1 MSGRDRAEIAGAAGD
16 ALERA
21 GASGLGACPALV
33 GFDGFVDSIIRVVDR
48 RRSMEGEDFERIGT
62 IAEFAGRCAA
72 AAGRS
77 TNMELWVDEDR
88 FGGNG
93 PLTAGALG
101 RLGVPVC
108 FIGAV
113 GREEE
118 PARIAPIYEPFA
130 AWCREVVS
138 VAAPGHTDA
147 LEFEDGKIM
156 LGKTRNVQAVT
167 WERIVAAVGVE
178 GLRRRAEDAS
188 LIVMV
193 NWSLCGGAPG
203 IWEGLIGEVFPALA
217 AHPLGRRVLIDISDP
232 AKRTD
237 EDLRRALELMAGM
250 NALVPVTL
258 GLNLAEGERMARV
271 LGVPSVRESATYG
284 EFVVRLASGV
294 RERAGLS
301 CVVVHVREGA
311 AGATDDGTT
320 AWFDGPFTARPRLS
334 TGAGDHFNAGF
345 GLAQTL
351 GLALDESLAAGC
363 AVSGAYVRDAASPT
377 AERLVGFLRELPQPD
392 RPGA

>member
-1 MSGRDRAEIAGAAGD
+1 MSRRDRGEIARAAAD
-16 ALERA
+16 AIERA
-21 GASGLGACPALV
+21 GASGFEGMPALV

-48 RRSMEGEDFERIGT
+48 RRSMEGADFERIGT
-62 IAEFAGRCAA
+62 IGEFAGRCAA

-113 GREEE
+113 GREDD
-118 PARIAPIYEPFA
+118 PTRVAPIYEPFA
-130 AWCREVVS
+130 ARCREVVS

-147 LEFEDGKIM
+147 LEFDDGKIM
-156 LGKTRNVQAVT
+156 LGKTRNVQAAT
-167 WERIVAAVGVE
+167 WDRIVGTIGVD
-178 GLRRRAEDAS
+178 GVRRRVEEAA

-193 NWSLCGGAPG
+193 NWSLCGGVPG
-203 IWEGLIGEVFPALA
+203 IWEGLIGEVLPGLA
-217 AHPLGRRVLIDISDP
+217 AHGGGRRVLIDISDP
-232 AKRTD
+232 AKRSD

-250 NALVPVTL
+250 NAFVPVTL

-294 RERAGLS
+294 RERAGLA

-311 AGATDDGTT
+311 AGATDGDAT

-345 GLAQTL
+345 GLAQAL
-351 GLALDESLAAGC
+351 GLALDECLAVGC
-363 AVSGAYVRDAASPT
+363 AVSGAYVRDAESPT
-377 AERLVGFLRELPQPD
+377 VGRLAGFLRALPAPE
-392 RPGA
+392 RG

>member
-1 MSGRDRAEIAGAAGD
+1 MSRRERAEIARAAAD
-16 ALERA
+16 AIERA
-21 GASGLGACPALV
+21 GATGLSGRCALV

-62 IAEFAGRCAA
+62 IGEFAGRCAA

-77 TNMELWVDEDR
+77 TNLELWVDEDR

-108 FIGAV
+108 FVGAV
-113 GREEE
+113 GREDD
-118 PARIAPIYEPFA
+118 PTRIAPIYEPFA
-130 AWCREVVS
+130 SRCREVVS

-147 LEFEDGKIM
+147 LEFDDGKIM

-167 WERIVAAVGVE
+167 WERIVGTLGVE
-178 GLRRRAEDAS
+178 GLRRRAEEAA

-193 NWSLCGGAPG
+193 NWSLCGGVPG
-203 IWEGLIGEVFPALA
+203 IWEGLIREVLPGLSARQG
-217 AHPLGRRVLIDISDP
+217 GRRVLIDISDP
-232 AKRTD
+232 AKRSD
-237 EDLRRALELMAGM
+237 SDLRGALAAMASM
-250 NALVPVTL
+250 NTLVPVTL
-258 GLNLAEGERMARV
+258 GLNLAEGERIARV
-271 LGVPSVRESATYG
+271 LGVTGAEDSATYG
-284 EFVVRLASGV
+284 ESVLRLASSV
-294 RERAGLS
+294 RERAGLA

-311 AGATDDGTT
+311 GGATDGGAK

-345 GLAQTL
+345 GLAQAV
-351 GLALDESLAAGC
+351 GLALDECLAVGC
-363 AVSGAYVRDAASPT
+363 AVSGAYVRDGESPT
-377 AERLVGFLRELPQPD
+377 AERLVGFLRALPVPEL
-392 RPGA
+392 G

>member
-1 MSGRDRAEIAGAAGD
+1 MSRRDRAGIAGAA
-16 ALERA
+16 AEAIERA
-21 GASGLGACPALV
+21 GGSGLSACSALV

-48 RRSMEGEDFERIGT
+48 RRSMEGEDFERIESIG
-62 IAEFAGRCAA
+62 EFAGRCAA

-113 GREEE
+113 GREDD
-118 PARIAPIYEPFA
+118 PGRIAPIYEPFA
-130 AWCREVVS
+130 SRCREVVS

-147 LEFEDGKIM
+147 LEFGDGKIM

-167 WERIVAAVGVE
+167 WDRIVGTIGVD
-178 GLRRRAEDAS
+178 GVRRRVEEAA

-193 NWSLCGGAPG
+193 NWSLCGGVPG
-203 IWEGLIGEVFPALA
+203 IWEGLIDGVFPRLGAR
-217 AHPLGRRVLIDISDP
+217 PGGRRVLIDISDP
-232 AKRTD
+232 AKRSD
-237 EDLRRALELMAGM
+237 EDLRDALAAMARM

-258 GLNLAEGERMARV
+258 GLNLAEGERIARA
-271 LGVPSVRESATYG
+271 LGAASAEDSATYG
-284 EFVVRLASGV
+284 ESVVLLASRV
-294 RERAGLS
+294 RERAGVA

-311 AGATDDGTT
+311 AGATDDGST

-334 TGAGDHFNAGF
+334 TGAGDHFNAGY
-345 GLAQTL
+345 GLAEML
-351 GLALDESLAAGC
+351 GLPLDERLAVGC
-363 AVSGAYVRDAASPT
+363 AVSGAYVRDGESPT
-377 AERLVGFLRELPQPD
+377 KERLVGFLRALPVPE
-392 RPGA
+392 RA

>member
-1 MSGRDRAEIAGAAGD
+1 MSGRDRGEIAGAAAD
-16 ALERA
+16 ALEQA
-21 GASGLGACPALV
+21 GAAGLRERSALV

-48 RRSMEGEDFERIGT
+48 RRSMEGDDFERIGT
-62 IAEFAGRCAA
+62 IGEFAGRCAS

-88 FGGNG
+88 YGGNG

-113 GREEE
+113 GQEKE
-118 PARIAPIYEPFA
+118 PRQIAPIYEELA
-130 AWCREVVS
+130 ARCREVVS

-147 LEFEDGKIM
+147 LEFDDGKM

-167 WERIVAAVGVE
+167 WERIVGTIGVE
-178 GLRRRAEDAS
+178 GVRRRVEQAG

-193 NWSLCGGAPG
+193 NWSLCGGVPG
-203 IWEGLIGEVFPALA
+203 IWEGLLGEVLPRLGER
-217 AHPLGRRVLIDISDP
+217 PGGRRVLIDISDP

-237 EDLRRALELMAGM
+237 EDLRHALGLMTKM
-250 NALVPVTL
+250 NAIVPVTL
-258 GLNLAEGERMARV
+258 GLNLAEGERIARV
-271 LGVPSVRESATYG
+271 LGVPRVQKSLTHG
-284 EFVVRLASGV
+284 MFVQRLASGV

-311 AGATDDGTT
+311 AAATGDGAT

-345 GLAQTL
+345 GLAQAL
-351 GLALDESLAAGC
+351 GLALDECLAVGC
-363 AVSGAYVRDAASPT
+363 GVSGAYVRDAASPT
-377 AERLVGFLRELPQPD
+377 MERLLAFLRALPVPE
-392 RPGA
+392 RA

>member
-1 MSGRDRAEIAGAAGD
+1 MSGRDRAEIAGAAAD

-21 GASGLGACPALV
+21 GAAGLGGCPALV

-48 RRSMEGEDFERIGT
+48 RRSMEGEDFVRIGT
-62 IAEFAGRCAA
+62 IGEFAGRCAA

-118 PARIAPIYEPFA
+118 PARIAPIYEAFA
-130 AWCREVVS
+130 SRCREVVS
-138 VAAPGHTDA
+138 VAPPGHTDA
-147 LEFEDGKIM
+147 LEFNDGKIM

-167 WERIVAAVGVE
+167 WERIVGAIGVE
-178 GLRRRAEDAS
+178 GVRRRVEESA
-188 LIVMV
+188 LVVMV
-193 NWSLCGGAPG
+193 NWSLCGGVPG
-203 IWEGLIGEVFPALA
+203 IWEGLIGGVLPRLGERAG
-217 AHPLGRRVLIDISDP
+217 GRRVLIDISDP

-237 EDLRRALELMAGM
+237 GDLRRALGLMARM

-258 GLNLAEGERMARV
+258 GLNLAEGERLARV
-271 LGVPSVRESATYG
+271 LGVASARESATYG
-284 EFVVRLASGV
+284 EFVARLAADV

-311 AGATDDGTT
+311 AGAADDGTT

-334 TGAGDHFNAGF
+334 TGAGDHFNAGC
-345 GLAQTL
+345 GLAQAL
-351 GLALDESLAAGC
+351 GMAMDECLAVGC

-377 AERLVGFLRELPQPD
+377 MERLVGFLRELPRPD
-392 RPGA
+392 CPGA

>member
-1 MSGRDRAEIAGAAGD
+1 MSRRDRGEIARAAAD
-16 ALERA
+16 AIERA
-21 GASGLGACPALV
+21 GASGFEGMPALV

-48 RRSMEGEDFERIGT
+48 RRSMDGADFERIGT
-62 IAEFAGRCAA
+62 IGEFAGRCAA

-113 GREEE
+113 GREDD
-118 PARIAPIYEPFA
+118 PTRVAPIYEPFA
-130 AWCREVVS
+130 TRCREVVS

-147 LEFEDGKIM
+147 LEFDDGKIM

-167 WERIVAAVGVE
+167 WDRIVGTVGVD
-178 GLRRRAEDAS
+178 GVRRRVEAAG

-193 NWSLCGGAPG
+193 NWSLCGGVPG
-203 IWEGLIGEVFPALA
+203 IWEGLIGEALPGLA
-217 AHPLGRRVLIDISDP
+217 TRGGGRRVLIDISDP
-232 AKRTD
+232 AKRSD
-237 EDLRRALELMAGM
+237 GDLRDALATMARM

-258 GLNLAEGERMARV
+258 GLNLAEGERIARV
-271 LGVPSVRESATYG
+271 LGAASTEDSATYG
-284 EFVVRLASGV
+284 ESVVRLALNV
-294 RERAGLS
+294 RERAGLA

-311 AGATDDGTT
+311 AGATDGGAT

-345 GLAQTL
+345 GLAQAL
-351 GLALDESLAAGC
+351 GLALDECLAVGC
-363 AVSGAYVRDAASPT
+363 AVSGAYVRDAESPT
-377 AERLVGFLRELPQPD
+377 VGRLAGFLRALPAPE
-392 RPGA
+392 RG